1 MKTFLKSIQIEG
13 FKSIRSSTLELR
25 PLNVLIGA
33 NGAGKSNFISFF
45 KMLRAINLG
54 EFGYWLQQS
63 AGGARSIL
71 HLNPKVTD
79 TISAELKYQTEQG
92 LMTFSFKIK
101 HTSANDG
108 FVFISEQYFKSKD
121 ELSKPDNFFLASSG
135 FHEVPL
141 GGMSRNSELKKL
153 FPHEDGAKIQGL
165 MQQLLSRTIAY
176 QFHDTSENAYM
187 KLTGTLD
194 DDVFLRS
201 DAGNLAAVLY
211 KLKNHHPKHYKHILK
226 TIQLTAPFFKDFVL
240 EPNGHSIRLRYSEF
254 GSDIVYGAH
263 QISDGTLRFMAL
275 MTLLLQPLEQMPSV
289 ILIDEPELGL
299 HPHALEVLLSIMRR
313 VSKNRQIIVSTQ
325 SVSLVDRLEPEEVIV
340 VERQNNESQFKRLD
354 PQSLETWLEDYSL
367 GELWEK
373 NVFGGRPSR

>member
-141 GGMSRNSELKKL
+141 GGMSRN
-153 FPHEDGAKIQGL
+153 
-165 MQQLLSRTIAY
+165 
-176 QFHDTSENAYM
+176 
-187 KLTGTLD
+187 
-194 DDVFLRS
+194 
-201 DAGNLAAVLY
+201 
-211 KLKNHHPKHYKHILK
+211 
-226 TIQLTAPFFKDFVL
+226 
-240 EPNGHSIRLRYSEF
+240 
-254 GSDIVYGAH
+254 
-263 QISDGTLRFMAL
+263 
-275 MTLLLQPLEQMPSV
+275 
-289 ILIDEPELGL
+289 
-299 HPHALEVLLSIMRR
+299 
-313 VSKNRQIIVSTQ
+313 
-325 SVSLVDRLEPEEVIV
+325 
-340 VERQNNESQFKRLD
+340 
-354 PQSLETWLEDYSL
+354 
-367 GELWEK
+367 
-373 NVFGGRPSR
+373 